1 MGTTG
6 IKVAEWIPNQWEFT
20 MSNILSVSVSSA
32 FSTSPIDAAAPVPE
46 ELDPRFVEELQGALG
61 RQEPPGTP
69 QAAAED
75 TPSPDPVDATSEVGS
90 GLQNLPLMPWVTLPI
105 PANFAPTALAS
116 TASTDEPVAVDGVV
130 GANAPAL
137 SLATSQTVDLVRASE
152 AVAVVRTAPADPA
165 AGAEVVNTLP
175 LASTPGAQQTGALAT
190 GVQSPLTAAASDPL
204 PLATDITE
212 LMNPNPAIHVT
223 GGTAVSYADQTV
235 EPTPSL
241 NPASAELSDAAP
253 APQAGPLG
261 HSAQVTTA
269 SGPSMGMTQALPG
282 STAAPALSSQR
293 DEARFLAAQR
303 SEQVLSDVQAQL
315 ATTAQQSAVG
325 QGINQGDTTTLD
337 SLSIGP
343 LQDVSTDIA
352 ATAPSDLA
360 ASAATQ
366 STTVADS
373 SLDGAPAGIAAQVI
387 RVAVADDAAASF
399 GTDSVTADASSL
411 SAMLSVEESVPAAA
425 TPAQV
430 ITASARASTLE
441 VTAQALENT
450 ADEPVRVSSRRADRE
465 GAADPLTELGI
476 DVEAKAV
483 TATQAAGVM
492 DATAAAPDDQAFDD
506 QTTAVSTQASAA
518 AVQAQARTDPSTHE
532 LRADASMAGV
542 ASDRAPMRVASTAT
556 PETWRADATQTTPQD
571 LGSAESTF
579 ASSFVQAL
587 MGQAHHA
594 SAQASQTLEV
604 VPSPAPMAPH
614 EVRLD
619 AGQVQVEVVRL
630 VKQGG
635 GQVVM
640 ELTPPDESKFKIDLT
655 ISQQGVARLV
665 VDGASESTRLRLE
678 QTVSG
683 LQDQFQ
689 QMGLQLQ
696 LDMRQPHQQEARSQ
710 SPDMTL
716 DQADNGPRLSAA
728 LAAPAPSLNGRPTWE
743 QGQVYL
749 VA

>member
-1 MGTTG
+1 
-6 IKVAEWIPNQWEFT
+6 
-20 MSNILSVSVSSA
+20 MSTILSVSVASS
-32 FSTSPIDAAAPVPE
+32 FSASPIDAAAPVPE

-69 QAAAED
+69 QAAAGD
-75 TPSPDPVDATSEVGS
+75 TLSPDSVDATSEIAS
-90 GLQNLPLMPWVTLPI
+90 GLQNLPLIPWITLPT
-105 PANFAPTALAS
+105 PANFAPTALTS

-130 GANAPAL
+130 SATAPAL
-137 SLATSQTVDLVRASE
+137 SLPTYQTSNPVKASE
-152 AVAVVRTAPADPA
+152 AVSGGRTAPADPA
-165 AGAEVVNTLP
+165 VGAEVVNTLP
-175 LASTPGAQQTGALAT
+175 LASTPRAQETGALEK
-190 GVQSPLTAAASDPL
+190 GVQSTITAAASDPL
-204 PLATDITE
+204 PLTTDITE
-212 LMNPNPAIHVT
+212 VMNPNPAIHVT
-223 GGTAVSYADQTV
+223 GGTAVSHADQTV

-241 NPASAELSDAAP
+241 TQASAELSDAVS
-253 APQAGPLG
+253 APQVGPLG
-261 HSAQVTTA
+261 HSAKVTTA
-269 SGPSMGMTQALPG
+269 TSPSMGATQAPPG
-282 STAAPALSSQR
+282 STATTAVLTQR
-293 DEARFLAAQR
+293 DEGRYLAAQR

-315 ATTAQQSAVG
+315 STQVQQSAVV

-337 SLSIGP
+337 SLSIAQLRG
-343 LQDVSTDIA
+343 VSTDFA
-352 ATAPSDLA
+352 ATAPSDLVT
-360 ASAATQ
+360 SAVTQ
-366 STTVADS
+366 STTVVDP
-373 SLDGAPAGIAAQVI
+373 SLDGTPIRIAAQVI
-387 RVAVADDAAASF
+387 RVAEADDAAASL
-399 GTDSVTADASSL
+399 GGDSVTGDASSL
-411 SAMLSVEESVPAAA
+411 SATLSVEESVPAVA

-430 ITASARASTLE
+430 ITASARALTLE
-441 VTAQALENT
+441 VTAQVLENT

-465 GAADPLTELGI
+465 SAADPLTELSI

-483 TATQAAGVM
+483 TSSQGAGLM
-492 DATAAAPDDQAFDD
+492 DATASGPDDQASDD
-506 QTTAVSTQASAA
+506 QTAAVSTQASVA
-518 AVQAQARTDPSTHE
+518 AVQAQIRTDPSTKE
-532 LRADASMAGV
+532 LRADASLVVV
-542 ASDRAPMRVASTAT
+542 ASDRAQTRVSSTET
-556 PETWRADATQTTPQD
+556 LETWRADATQTTTQD
-571 LGSAESTF
+571 LSSAESTF
-579 ASSFVQAL
+579 ASSFVRAL
-587 MGQAHHA
+587 MGQSHHA
-594 SAQASQTLEV
+594 NAQVSQSLEV

-710 SPDMTL
+710 SPDMTP
-716 DQADNGPRLSAA
+716 DKSDNGLQVSAT
-728 LAAPAPSLNGRPTWE
+728 LAEPAPSLNGRPTWE